1 MMNLPRWRVILCVL
15 AITFGIVFTLPNLL
29 PAKVTDSLPGWVPH
43 QRLNLGLDLQGGSLL
58 LLEVD
63 TPSLKAER
71 LTNITEDIQHTLHD
85 QKIAFTSPVQ
95 VNGQISLRITD
106 PAQIEPARQALQKL
120 AQPLVNGGGRDIG
133 VQTGDDQH
141 LIVSLSDQA
150 IAQDTAHAVQQS
162 IEIIRK
168 RIDALGTKEPSI
180 APQGTNRIVI
190 EAPGESDPE
199 RLKNIIGQ
207 TAKLTFQ
214 LVDESMPPQEVA
226 AGRPIPPESVVIP
239 SQDNLAPSYL
249 VKRRVS
255 VSGEM
260 LTNAQMSFN
269 AQTGQPVV
277 VIRFNGQGSNRWGD
291 TTTQNIGKRF
301 AIILDNKVIEAPVI
315 RDAILGG
322 TSEISGNFTTESASN
337 LAVLLN
343 AGALPAKLNF
353 IQQTTVGA
361 ELGADSVKAGAL
373 SGIIALGLI
382 GAFMILAYGVV
393 FGGFA
398 LIGLVSNMTMILG
411 AMSLTGATLT
421 LPGIAGL
428 ILTIA
433 MAVDA
438 NVLIFERIRD
448 EERAGRKPLMAIE
461 TGFSRAT
468 VSILDANITTLI
480 AALIL
485 FAFGAGPVKGFAWTL
500 SIGVLTS
507 VFAALFL
514 TRMFVALWYRSH
526 RSKSLPI

>member
-1 MMNLPRWRVILCVL
+1 MLNLPRWRIILCIA
-15 AITFGIVFTLPNLL
+15 AIVFGIVFTMPNLL
-29 PAKVTDSLPGWVPH
+29 PGNVAAGLPVWAPH

-63 TPSLKAER
+63 SEALKAER
-71 LTNITEDIQHTLHD
+71 LANIIEDVQRTLHD
-85 QKIAFTSPVQ
+85 QHVVFTSPVQ
-95 VNGQISLRITD
+95 SGGRISLRITD
-106 PAQIEPARQALQKL
+106 PAQISAARDALQKL
-120 AQPLVNGGGRDIG
+120 AQPLANGGGRDIS
-133 VQTGDDQH
+133 VATAPDQR
-141 LIVSLSDQA
+141 LILSLSDQA
-150 IAQDTAHAVQQS
+150 VAADTAHAVQQS
-162 IEIIRK
+162 IEIIRR
-168 RIDALGTKEPSI
+168 RIDALGTREPNI
-180 APQGTNRIVI
+180 APQGANRIVV

-199 RLKNIIGQ
+199 RLKSVIGQ

-214 LVDESMPPQEVA
+214 LVDESVPAAEIA
-226 AGRPIPPESVVIP
+226 AGRPTPPESVVLP
-239 SQDNLAPSYL
+239 SQDGYAPAYL
-249 VKRRVS
+249 VKRRAT

-260 LTNAQMSFN
+260 LTNAQMAFN
-269 AQTGQPVV
+269 QQTGQPVV
-277 VIRFNGQGSNRWGD
+277 TIRFNGQGSRRWAD
-291 TTTQNIGKRF
+291 ATTQNVGKRF
-301 AIILDNKVIEAPVI
+301 AIVLDNKILSAPVI
-315 RDAILGG
+315 REPIVGG
-322 TSEISGNFTTESASN
+322 SCEISGNFTTESAN
-337 LAVLLN
+337 DLAVLLN
-343 AGALPAKLNF
+343 AGALPAPLKF
-353 IQQTTVGA
+353 VQQTTVGA

-373 SGIIALGLI
+373 SGVIAIALI
-382 GAFMILAYGVV
+382 GTFMVLAYGFV

-398 LIGLVSNMTMILG
+398 IVGLLSNMTMILG

-448 EERAGRKPLMAIE
+448 EERAGRRPLMAIE

-485 FAFGAGPVKGFAWTL
+485 FTFGAGPVKGFAWTL

-514 TRMFVALWYRSH
+514 TRLFVALWYRSS
-526 RSKSLPI
+526 RSKRLPI

>member
-1 MMNLPRWRVILCVL
+1 MMNLPRWRVILCVA
-15 AITFGIVFTLPNLL
+15 AILFGAVFTLPNVVPGNL
-29 PAKVTDSLPGWVPH
+29 PAWAPH

-63 TPSLKAER
+63 TQALKTER
-71 LTNITEDIQHTLHD
+71 LANIIEDVQRTLHD
-85 QKIAFTSPVQ
+85 EKIVFTNPVQ
-95 VNGQISLRITD
+95 ANGQISVRITD
-106 PAQIEPARQALQKL
+106 PTQVDAARTALLKL
-120 AQPLVNGGGRDIG
+120 SQPVANGGGRDISI
-133 VQTGDDQH
+133 QTAPDQH
-141 LIVSLSDQA
+141 LILALSDQA
-150 IAQDTAHAVQQS
+150 AAVDTSHAVQQS

-168 RIDALGTKEPSI
+168 RIDALGTKEPIIS
-180 APQGTNRIVI
+180 PQGQNRIVV

-199 RLKNIIGQ
+199 RLKNVIGQ

-214 LVDESMPPQEVA
+214 LVDDSVTPQDLA
-226 AGRPIPPESVVIP
+226 NGRPVPPESQVIP
-239 SQDNLAPSYL
+239 SQDGYTASYL
-249 VKRRVS
+249 VKRRAS

-269 AQTGQPVV
+269 PQTGSPVV
-277 VIRFNGQGSNRWGD
+277 VIRFNGQGSRRWGD
-291 TTTQNIGKRF
+291 ATSQNVGKRF
-301 AIILDNKVIEAPVI
+301 AIVLDNKVLSAPVI
-315 RDAILGG
+315 REAILGG
-322 TSEISGNFTTESASN
+322 SCEISGNFTTETAN
-337 LAVLLN
+337 DLAVLLN
-343 AGALPAKLNF
+343 AGALPAPLKF
-353 IQQTTVGA
+353 VQQTTVGA

-373 SGIIALGLI
+373 SGIIAIGLI
-382 GAFMILAYGVV
+382 GTFMILAYGIV

-398 LIGLVSNMTMILG
+398 LIGLLSNMTMILG

-468 VSILDANITTLI
+468 VSIMDANITTLI

-485 FAFGAGPVKGFAWTL
+485 FTFGAGPVKGFAWTL

-514 TRMFVALWYRSH
+514 TRMFVALWYRSS
-526 RSKSLPI
+526 RNKRLPI

>member
-1 MMNLPRWRVILCVL
+1 MMNLPRWRVILCIA
-15 AITFGIVFTLPNLL
+15 AIVFGVIFTLPNLL
-29 PAKVTDSLPGWVPH
+29 PAKTTASLPAWVPH

-58 LLEVD
+58 LLQVD
-63 TPSLKAER
+63 TQALKAER
-71 LTNITEDIQHTLHD
+71 LNNISEDVQRTLHD
-85 QKIAFTSPVQ
+85 EKIVFTPPVQ
-95 VNGQISLRITD
+95 TNGQISVRIAD
-106 PAQIEPARQALQKL
+106 PAQVDAARAALQKL
-120 AQPLVNGGGRDIG
+120 SQPLVGGGGRDIS
-133 VQTGDDQH
+133 VQTAGDQH
-141 LIVSLSDQA
+141 LILSLSDQA
-150 IAQDTAHAVQQS
+150 IAADTSHAVQQS
-162 IEIIRK
+162 IEIIRR
-168 RIDALGTKEPSI
+168 RIDALGTREPSI
-180 APQGTNRIVI
+180 APQGADRIVV

-199 RLKNIIGQ
+199 RLKNVIGQ

-214 LVDESMPPQEVA
+214 LVDDSVSPQDVDQ
-226 AGRPIPPESVVIP
+226 GRPIPPESQVIP
-239 SQDNLAPSYL
+239 SQDGYVANYL
-249 VKRRVS
+249 VKRRAT

-269 AQTGQPVV
+269 PQTGAPVV
-277 VIRFNGQGSNRWGD
+277 VIRFNGQGSRRWGD
-291 TTTQNIGKRF
+291 ATSQNVGKRF
-301 AIILDNKVIEAPVI
+301 AIVLDNKVLSAPVI
-315 RDAILGG
+315 REAILGG
-322 TSEISGNFTTESASN
+322 SCEISGNFTTESAN
-337 LAVLLN
+337 DLAVLLN
-343 AGALPAKLNF
+343 AGALPAPLKF
-353 IQQTTVGA
+353 VQQTTVGA

-373 SGIIALGLI
+373 SGIIAIGLI
-382 GAFMILAYGVV
+382 GAFMMLAYGVV

-398 LIGLVSNMTMILG
+398 VVGLLSNMTMILG

-485 FAFGAGPVKGFAWTL
+485 FTFGAGPVKGFAWTL

-514 TRMFVALWYRSH
+514 TRMFVALWYRSS
-526 RSKSLPI
+526 RNKRLPI